1 MAKGF
6 DNNWLD
12 ELKYKNDIVE
22 VISRYIPLQKKGSKY
37 FGCCPFHHEKT
48 ASFCVNSG
56 EQFYHCFGC
65 GVSGDV
71 IKFIQEIESVDFM
84 DACKILAERVGM
96 ILPDFQGDAN
106 YQKDKNEKERLT
118 SLMREAAIYYYSVL
132 NHQVR
137 GKQAREYLSSRGISD
152 EFIKFYGL
160 GLSDSDRGV
169 ILYLKQIGYTEKV
182 MYDCGLIE
190 GERNGLDAFRNRI
203 IVPIFNSLGKVVAF
217 GGRIYKGE
225 ESRAKYKNSTNT
237 KIFDKSRTVYGANFV
252 KNFKQKNALNDVIL
266 VEGYM
271 DVIALG
277 THGILNAVAG
287 MGTALTE
294 GQAREI
300 LRLSKNVYVCYDGDA
315 AGRKASLRN
324 VDVLL
329 KQGAEVNVVTLPDG
343 YDPDDMMRKEGEKAF
358 EKLLTESMFAIDY
371 KLSVIENEID
381 LRSHNGKAKYMQSAV
396 EVLNQIQDLSQRAV
410 YVDVV
415 SKKTGISSNEIERQI
430 KEVPEEKPKITV
442 ISSALKNDNVQM
454 KAARFVLNA
463 IVMNKDYANLKDL
476 SRDWL
481 PDATHIEI
489 YDYLKIKSELGEKVT
504 AGSLYGNIDETNELN
519 EVINNYEEINGLGLE
534 EKYYGDCLIKLA
546 NAYLSEQ
553 IAELTKEFEDET
565 EKHKKTELLARLSEL
580 QKKLRSQNLADK
592 Y

>member
-65 GVSGDV
+65 GESGDV
-71 IKFIQEIESVDFM
+71 IKFIKEIESVDFM

-106 YQKDKNEKERLT
+106 YQRDKNEKERLT

-132 NHQVR
+132 CHQSR
-137 GKQAREYLSSRGISD
+137 GKAARDYLALRGID
-152 EFIKFYGL
+152 ESHVKFYGL

-169 ILYLKQIGYTEKV
+169 ILYLKQKGYTEKE
-182 MYDCGLIE
+182 MRECGLIE
-190 GERNGLDAFRNRI
+190 GERNPYDAFRNRI

-217 GGRIYKGE
+217 GGRIYRGE
-225 ESRAKYKNSTNT
+225 EARAKYKNSTNT
-237 KIFDKSRTVYGANFV
+237 KIFDKGRTVYGANFV
-252 KNFKQKNALNDVIL
+252 KNYKQKNALNEIIL

-277 THGILNAVAG
+277 THGITNAVAG

-315 AGRKASLRN
+315 AGRKAALRN

-358 EKLLTESMFAIDY
+358 QKLLDESLFAIDY
-371 KLSVIENEID
+371 KLKIIEEETD

-396 EVLNQIQDLSQRAV
+396 GVLNQIQDASQRAV
-410 YVDVV
+410 YIDVV
-415 SKKTGISSNEIERQI
+415 SKKTGISSNEIEKQI
-430 KEVPEEKPKITV
+430 NKASEEKPTIQI
-442 ISSALKNDNVQM
+442 ISSALKADSVQL

-463 IVMNKDYANLKDL
+463 IVMNKAYAHLGDL

-481 PDATHIEI
+481 PDVTHIEI
-489 YDYLKIKSELGEKVT
+489 YDYLKIKNELGEKVT
-504 AGSLYGNIDETNELN
+504 AGSLYGNIAETDELN

-546 NAYLSEQ
+546 NAYLTEQ
-553 IAELTKEFEDET
+553 IANLTKEFEDET
-565 EKHKKTELLARLSEL
+565 EKNKKTELLAGLSEM
-580 QKKLRSQNLADK
+580 QRKLRSQNLADK